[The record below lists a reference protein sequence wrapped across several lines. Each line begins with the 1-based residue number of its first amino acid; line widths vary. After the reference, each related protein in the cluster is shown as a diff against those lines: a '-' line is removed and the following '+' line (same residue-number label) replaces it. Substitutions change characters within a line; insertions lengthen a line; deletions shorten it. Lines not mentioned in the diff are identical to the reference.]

1 MSWILILYFTCAVGC
16 GEPASLTLPFVYD
29 TEQVC
34 TEAGN
39 VWLRPKANP
48 TRTVASFSCGN
59 GSGGGPGQASLPHKR
74 EYGATAPGECAIGFS
89 EETCRRRGLKY
100 NPPRQ
105 N

>member
-1 MSWILILYFTCAVGC
+1 MSWKLVLYFTCGVGC
-16 GEPASLTLPFVYD
+16 GDTASVTLPQTYA
-29 TEQVC
+29 TQQEC
-34 TEAGN
+34 TVAGN
-39 VWLRPKANP
+39 VWLSPNANP